1 MAQVKAPD
9 IPQPKNPFGL
19 SDNQEEV
26 TIDGNVEFY
35 DWFLL
40 NYDTEQWMDAVDK
53 LGLQYGDKL
62 EITIRKK
69 TLET

>member
-1 MAQVKAPD
+1 M
-9 IPQPKNPFGL
+9 N
-19 SDNQEEV
+19 EV

-40 NYDTEQWMDAVDK
+40 NYDTEQWMDAVDE

>member
-1 MAQVKAPD
+1 M
-9 IPQPKNPFGL
+9 N
-19 SDNQEEV
+19 EV

>member
-1 MAQVKAPD
+1 MK
-9 IPQPKNPFGL
+9 
-19 SDNQEEV
+19 EV

-40 NYDTEQWMDAVDK
+40 NYDTEQWMDAVDE

-69 TLET
+69 KEALTPSTPPTP

>member
-1 MAQVKAPD
+1 M
-9 IPQPKNPFGL
+9 N
-19 SDNQEEV
+19 EV

-53 LGLQYGDKL
+53 LGLHYGDKL
-62 EITIRKK
+62 EITFRKK